1 MVQWAER
8 GSYREDNVL
17 TFINYLKGQPVQFCP
32 ARRRIFYLGD
42 YCARLDDGVRKAL
55 HNVITKK
62 YYGFLPTCQNVLKNI
77 VNGRIKNQIE
87 LMLEKLR
94 QNPERIPSPSRDE
107 MMKVFDALWTKV

>member
-1 MVQWAER
+1 MLLQR
-8 GSYREDNVL
+8 NIMD
-17 TFINYLKGQPVQFCP
+17 
-32 ARRRIFYLGD
+32 FYQLVKT
-42 YCARLDDGVRKAL
+42 Y
-55 HNVITKK
+55 
-62 YYGFLPTCQNVLKNI
+62 LKNI

>member
-1 MVQWAER
+1 M
-8 GSYREDNVL
+8 D
-17 TFINYLKGQPVQFCP
+17 
-32 ARRRIFYLGD
+32 FYQLVKT
-42 YCARLDDGVRKAL
+42 Y
-55 HNVITKK
+55 
-62 YYGFLPTCQNVLKNI
+62 LKNI